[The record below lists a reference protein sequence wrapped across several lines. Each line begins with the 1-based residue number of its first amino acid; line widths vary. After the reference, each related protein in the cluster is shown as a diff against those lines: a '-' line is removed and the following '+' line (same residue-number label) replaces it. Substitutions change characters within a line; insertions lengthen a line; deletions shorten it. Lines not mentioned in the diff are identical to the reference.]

1 MTNILNRDLRA
12 IAEGLPGDHLE
23 DWPHIPCP
31 TCARGGLLPVH
42 DSFVAEEAETS
53 KTLEHHEGWDP
64 DWIHGGFH
72 GVLACSKKTCDRVR
86 VIGEMNVGYTARRS
100 DQPYEAHWTPTLFLP
115 ALPLLENRKLC
126 PPEVGERV
134 DAAAKIL
141 WLDPSAAANRVRTA
155 VEALMDDR
163 GVIRKKPNRE
173 GRVVALNLDARIA
186 TYKKALPQHTDAAD
200 LLLAVKWIGNVGSHE
215 DVLRVPDV
223 LEGVEFLDDAL
234 SLIYGAPSDD
244 VRKRA
249 AEVTAR
255 RGRPRGFAVE
265 VPF

>member
-1 MTNILNRDLRA
+1 MTNILNRELRV
-12 IAEGLPGDHLE
+12 ISQGLSGDHLE
-23 DWPHIPCP
+23 DWPPIPCP
-31 TCARGGLLPVH
+31 TCTRGVLLPDP
-42 DSFVAEEAETS
+42 DSFVSEESATS
-53 KTLEHHEGWDP
+53 QAWTIHEAWEP

-72 GVLACSKKTCDRVR
+72 GVLTCRKKTCDRVR
-86 VIGEMNVGYTARRS
+86 VIGEMSVGGSSRRGE
-100 DQPYEAHWTPTLFLP
+100 QYETWWTPTLFLP

-141 WLDPSAAANRVRTA
+141 WLDPSAAANRIRAA

-163 GVIRKKPNRE
+163 GVIRKQ
-173 GRVVALNLDARIA
+173 LNAKGKVDRLDLHARISKF
-186 TYKKALPQHTDAAD
+186 KKALPQHADAAD

-223 LEGVEFLDDAL
+223 LEGVEFLDHAL
-234 SLIYGAPSDD
+234 SQIYGRSPDD
-244 VRKRA
+244 VKKRA

-255 RGRPRGFAVE
+255 RGRPEGFSVE